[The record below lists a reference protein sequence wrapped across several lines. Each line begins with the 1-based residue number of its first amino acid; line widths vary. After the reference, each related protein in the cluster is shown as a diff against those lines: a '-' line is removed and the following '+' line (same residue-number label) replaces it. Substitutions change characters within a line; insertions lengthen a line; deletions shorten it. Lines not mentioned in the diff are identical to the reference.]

1 MNNFNVEKFAKKL
14 IKMAEEF
21 DPHDYR
27 ANASREIEEIE
38 ALGKRVPH
46 IAFIVNDY
54 PEFNHIQLKCTQ
66 PDVFVFKICVNPAAI
81 RENHQLAHELAEVY
95 ASWVSRGGH
104 LINE

>member
-1 MNNFNVEKFAKKL
+1 MAEFNKEEFANKL

-27 ANASREIEEIE
+27 ANAFREIEEVE

-54 PEFNHIQLKCTQ
+54 PEFNHIELKCTQ
-66 PDVFVFKICVNPAAI
+66 PDVFVFKICVNPAVI
-81 RENHQLAHELAEVY
+81 RENHQFAYELAEMY
-95 ASWVSRGGH
+95 AFWASQGGH
-104 LINE
+104 EE

>member
-1 MNNFNVEKFAKKL
+1 MTEFNKEEFAKKL

-27 ANASREIEEIE
+27 ANAFREIEEVE

-54 PEFNHIQLKCTQ
+54 PEFNHIELKCTQ
-66 PDVFVFKICVNPAAI
+66 PDVFVFKICVNPKVI
-81 RENHQLAHELAEVY
+81 IENHQFAYELAEMY
-95 ASWVSRGGH
+95 AFWASQGGH
-104 LINE
+104 EE